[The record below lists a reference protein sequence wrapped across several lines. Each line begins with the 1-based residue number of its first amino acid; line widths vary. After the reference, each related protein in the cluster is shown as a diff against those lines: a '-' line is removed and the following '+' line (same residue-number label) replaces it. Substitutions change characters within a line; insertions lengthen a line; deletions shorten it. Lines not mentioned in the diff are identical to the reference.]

1 MFGALSCARSGYSA
15 IKSRRPSIS
24 SFVNVGW
31 ESYNERHEKLDNVT
45 WYGHCVIHVMAAIN
59 DLPQDAKLVFCQD
72 LEKFIKHQERVLSE
86 T

>member
-1 MFGALSCARSGYSA
+1 MSGAKEIVCTKD
-15 IKSRRPSIS
+15 ID
-24 SFVNVGW
+24 
-31 ESYNERHEKLDNVT
+31 KLDNVT